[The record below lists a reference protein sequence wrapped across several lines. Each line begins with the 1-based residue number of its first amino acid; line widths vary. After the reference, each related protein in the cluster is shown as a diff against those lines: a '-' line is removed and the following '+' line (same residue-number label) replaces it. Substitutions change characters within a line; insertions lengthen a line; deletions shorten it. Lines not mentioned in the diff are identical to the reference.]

1 MSRDWRNCHTV
12 AFDVR
17 IMTNKAILSHRCS
30 MLIIGVYSIAVV
42 IYVSVIMEFNSIN
55 SESGRGELF
64 LKMEFPFVY
73 EFSPVYEIV
82 MFIQCIQLLSN
93 AWVIGMLDALI
104 ITLVSF

>member
-1 MSRDWRNCHTV
+1 MSRDWRNCDAV

-17 IMTNKAILSHRCS
+17 IMTNKATLSHRCS

-42 IYVSVIMEFNSIN
+42 VYVSVIMEFNSIN

-73 EFSPVYEIV
+73 EFSPIYEIV
-82 MFIQCIQLLSN
+82 MFTQFVQLLSN
-93 AWVIGMLDALI
+93 ASVIGILNALI

>member
-17 IMTNKAILSHRCS
+17 IMTNKATLSHHCS

-42 IYVSVIMEFNSIN
+42 IYISVIMEFNSIN
-55 SESGRGELF
+55 SDSGRGELF